1 LVFFDVLKCVSD
13 RSLTSGWGFAYDYRI
28 LLEPSRTKLKVSLE
42 LLRTKLIR
50 LEALRVR
57 SGSRQN
63 RQLPILLKLHKI
75 KRRMR
80 RQLPAA
86 LCSR

>member
-1 LVFFDVLKCVSD
+1 LIFDI
-13 RSLTSGWGFAYDYRI
+13 RGWGFAYDYRI
-28 LLEPSRTKLKVSLE
+28 LLEPSRTKLKVLLE
-42 LLRTKLIR
+42 LPRIRLIK

-63 RQLPILLKLHKI
+63 RRLPVLLKLHKI

-80 RQLPAA
+80 RKLPAA